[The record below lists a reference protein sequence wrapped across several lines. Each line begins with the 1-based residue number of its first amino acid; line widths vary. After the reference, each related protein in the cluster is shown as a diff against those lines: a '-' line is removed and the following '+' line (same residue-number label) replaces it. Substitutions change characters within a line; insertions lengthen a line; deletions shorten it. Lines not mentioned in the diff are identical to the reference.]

1 MSQLQRVIVRSG
13 LEANI
18 PALRTAEV
26 GWDIDTKTL
35 RVGDDSHDPV
45 KILTTKS
52 TGDFDFTSANSVRFK
67 NLIVDTIAGADIS
80 SMYGDAPG
88 FVVAVD
94 NQGNFR
100 NSKLVSSDG
109 SVEIVGGTGES
120 GEVDIRVSTATIGNA
135 LDDIRQTLAQIIDE
149 MGDITDEIDT
159 EKQKVANLI
168 LLSGRPANAS
178 NLGLF
183 NGNVL
188 PANISVKTALQAL
201 SNKLEELESEVTGE
215 GFEIRLYNRTSED
228 FIIGLTNGSEI
239 TVPAV
244 NAIEDKAGLMLSADK
259 HKLDLITV
267 TEDINLDDLTD
278 RVTDAELS
286 ITSLQSATEDLDER
300 VTVLE
305 SAVDNRI
312 SPFYAKQDDG
322 LLWESTQTDTSTL
335 IQSGGL
341 PFIIEIERIG
351 TTTANFEYSEVK
363 LNDLV
368 IMTPDHPVHTSQFS
382 ILVFKKG
389 TDWYYTAGNSTVV
402 KLPVYNEQFPTS
414 FLLAAGNNAVRV
426 FQALSI

>member
-67 NLIVDTIAGADIS
+67 HLFADTIAGADIS

-94 NQGNFR
+94 DQGNFR
-100 NSKLVSSDG
+100 NSKIISSDG

-120 GEVDIRVSTATIGNA
+120 GEVDLRVSTATIGNA

-149 MGDITDEIDT
+149 MGDITAEIDT

-183 NGNVL
+183 NGNIL

-201 SNKLEELESEVTGE
+201 SNKLEELESEVTGD
-215 GFEIRLYNRTSED
+215 GFEISLYGKTSEN
-228 FIIGLTNGSEI
+228 FIIGLSNGSEI

-244 NAIEDKAGLMLSADK
+244 DALEDKAGLMLSADK
-259 HKLDLITV
+259 KKLDHIAV
-267 TEDINLDDLTD
+267 TEDINLDNLTD
-278 RVTDAELS
+278 RVTDTELA
-286 ITSLQSATEDLDER
+286 ITSLQSATEDLDTR
-300 VTVLE
+300 VTALENDVDVRIPSFYKKLNDLIWSSSEEEVLGIFHSSE
-305 SAVDNRI
+305 
-312 SPFYAKQDDG
+312 
-322 LLWESTQTDTSTL
+322 
-335 IQSGGL
+335 
-341 PFIIEIERIG
+341 PFIVEVDRIG
-351 TTTANFEYSEVK
+351 TTTASYQYSSVTINNIEV
-363 LNDLV
+363 LS
-368 IMTPDHPVHTSQFS
+368 TDHPVHTATVS
-382 ILVFKKG
+382 ILVFRSAD
-389 TDWYYTAGNSTVV
+389 TWYFTIGSTIVHELFLQSGDPQRFDVFSGDNS
-402 KLPVYNEQFPTS
+402 
-414 FLLAAGNNAVRV
+414 VRV
-426 FQALSI
+426 FKAQGI